1 MTRGERYGRPRERGI
16 AYLGV
21 LMLVGAIALGMTQ
34 VARAWQTV
42 QQREREAELMF
53 VGDQMCRAI
62 ASYYNSAEGSRFPPS
77 LDALVDD
84 RRGPRVL
91 RHLRRVYPDP
101 LTGSA
106 DWGIVEAP
114 GGGVMGVYSRA
125 KGQPLKRRGFAD
137 DYAAFDD
144 KDAYSDWVFV
154 YLPVVRESGVSGA
167 DAVLSGDGPG
177 SR

>member
-1 MTRGERYGRPRERGI
+1 MTRGKRCGRSRQRGI

-21 LMLVGAIALGMTQ
+21 LMLVGALALGMTQ
-34 VARAWQTV
+34 VARVWQIV
-42 QQREREAELMF
+42 QQRERETQLMF
-53 VGDQMCRAI
+53 VGDQIRVAI

-77 LDALVDD
+77 LDALVED

-91 RHLRRVYPDP
+91 RHLRRVYRDP
-101 LTGSA
+101 MTGSA

-125 KGQPLKRRGFAD
+125 KGQPLKRRGFPN

-144 KDAYSDWVFV
+144 KGAYSDWVFV
-154 YLPVVRESGVSGA
+154 YLPSTQGSGASGA
-167 DAVLSGDGPG
+167 DGALPLG
-177 SR
+177 SSDYR